1 METSSLRTLNIIA
14 KKPQRN
20 CTFLNS
26 ASGDEAGA
34 IRYKRLKKASDIFTA
49 QKSELYCNVLHWSNF
64 FSYVFY
70 LLQCLN
76 VRLDR

>member
-1 METSSLRTLNIIA
+1 META

-20 CTFLNS
+20 CTFMNS

-34 IRYKRLKKASDIFTA
+34 IRYKRLEKASEILTA
-49 QKSELYCNVLHWSNF
+49 QKRELYCKVLHWSIF
-64 FSYVFY
+64 LYVFY

>member
-20 CTFLNS
+20 CTFMNS
-26 ASGDEAGA
+26 ASGHEAGA
-34 IRYKRLKKASDIFTA
+34 ISYKRLEKASEIFTA
-49 QKSELYCNVLHWSNF
+49 QKSELYCNVLHWNF
-64 FSYVFY
+64 FHVFY
-70 LLQCLN
+70 LLLCLN